1 MRTILAVAGLIAGTL
16 FLASC
21 DAGFDGNFKEN
32 QAPRTFLTVNE
43 INLPD
48 GVRLVSQINI
58 SWWGDDPDGYIV
70 GYEFRIGDD
79 DSQPWNF
86 TTRTDSLFV
95 LPIEE
100 GNLDADVR
108 FTVRAV
114 DNEGAVD
121 PEPPS
126 LVFPIRNS
134 PPNIRF
140 RTLETPPDSTF
151 RVFSFG
157 WQASDPDGDANL
169 NRIELAIND
178 TTSWQSVSPD
188 VSFITVRV
196 DDTVSPA
203 TSQVFLGRALNTSDL
218 SFDSINVN
226 GDNTFYIRAVDNAG
240 AISPTISYE
249 WYIKQQT
256 SRVLVLNDIQG
267 DGNFQVIQQHFNLL
281 RNVGIDQFDFM
292 NITDGVTTGG
302 QRVVLSSAFPD
313 RSLGNPTINTMLAEW
328 DHIYWVSNN
337 LFRNIGYALELTVR
351 FFENGGTM
359 FINIPTSDLPS
370 DNPLF
375 QFLPFQRM
383 EILPSGQQSF
393 FIANNSMIIPTEF
406 VSNPPVLQFRR
417 NLLSYYPV
425 IPFGETVPLFE
436 ADFKTRAAV
445 TGFINDFNGSKL
457 ISATNP
463 DESILFFGIDLR
475 EFTAAS
481 DLTRLIEI
489 TCIEI
494 LGFQQ

>member
-1 MRTILAVAGLIAGTL
+1 MRTISAVVLLLAGAFL
-16 FLASC
+16 LASC
-21 DAGFDGNFKEN
+21 DAGFDGNFNEN
-32 QAPRTFLTVNE
+32 QPPNTFLTVNE

-48 GVRLVSQINI
+48 DVRLVSQINI

-70 GYEFRIGDD
+70 GYEFEIGDD
-79 DSQPWNF
+79 TDAPWAF

-100 GNLDADVR
+100 GNTDADVR
-108 FTVRAV
+108 FSVRAV

-121 PEPPS
+121 PDPPS

-140 RTLETPPDSTF
+140 RGLETPPDSTY

-157 WQASDPDGDANL
+157 WEASDPDGDANL
-169 NRIELAIND
+169 NRIEMALND
-178 TTSWQSVSPD
+178 TTSWQSVPPD
-188 VSFITVRV
+188 VSFLTVRI
-196 DDTVSPA
+196 DDTVTPA
-203 TSQVFLGRALNTSDL
+203 TSQVFLGRALNTSEL
-218 SFDSINVN
+218 SFENINLN
-226 GDNTFYIRAVDNAG
+226 GDNTFFIRAVDNAG
-240 AISPTISYE
+240 ALSPTVSHE

-267 DGNFQVIQQHFNLL
+267 DSEFAVLQQHLDLL
-281 RNVGIDQFDFM
+281 RNNGIQQFDIM
-292 NITDGVTTGG
+292 DISDGVTTGG
-302 QRVVLSSAFPD
+302 RRVVLSSAFPD
-313 RSLGNPTINTMLAEW
+313 RSLGSPTINKMLAEW

-337 LFRNIGYALELTVR
+337 LDRNIGYALELTVQ
-351 FFENGGTM
+351 FFEEGGTM
-359 FINIPTSDLPS
+359 FINIPTRDLPA

-393 FIANNSMIIPTEF
+393 FLANNSLIEPTEF
-406 VSNPPVLQFRR
+406 VDNPPMLQFRR
-417 NLLSYYPV
+417 NLLSYYPL

-445 TGFINDFNGSKL
+445 TGFINDFDGSKL

-463 DESILFFGIDLR
+463 DESILFFGVDLR
-475 EFTAAS
+475 EFTPDS
-481 DLTRLIEI
+481 ELDRLIEI